1 MIEKFSQ
8 GGGREKTKWLV
19 YISSKLCLIS
29 FNIQKTD
36 FRITQN
42 DVSNKIVSRT
52 RAATGVRDKGRK
64 MAIQEEEEGNARR
77 CFQGYCY
84 NNNLQYRIHVIS
96 SLLGII
102 LGEKLN

>member
-1 MIEKFSQ
+1 MIKNILK

-42 DVSNKIVSRT
+42 DVSNKNS
-52 RAATGVRDKGRK
+52 
-64 MAIQEEEEGNARR
+64 
-77 CFQGYCY
+77 
-84 NNNLQYRIHVIS
+84 
-96 SLLGII
+96 
-102 LGEKLN
+102 

>member
-1 MIEKFSQ
+1 MVKNFLK
-8 GGGREKTKWLV
+8 GGREKTKWLV

-29 FNIQKTD
+29 FNIQRQISVSHKTM
-36 FRITQN
+36 FQI
-42 DVSNKIVSRT
+42 KIVSRT

-84 NNNLQYRIHVIS
+84 NNNLQYRIRVIL

-102 LGEKLN
+102 LE